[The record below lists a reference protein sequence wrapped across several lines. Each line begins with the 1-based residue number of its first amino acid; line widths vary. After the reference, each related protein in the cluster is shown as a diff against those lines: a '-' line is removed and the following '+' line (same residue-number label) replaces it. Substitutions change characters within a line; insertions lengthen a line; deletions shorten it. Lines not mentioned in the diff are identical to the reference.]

1 MNVLRGHSAEGA
13 FCAGVENLPKAL
25 RTLARP
31 TRFELVTSAFGG
43 QFPKFAMSC
52 SGLLTWGKVPSL
64 RRNPIEH
71 FYCRLI
77 GFAASW

>member
-43 QFPKFAMSC
+43 QFPAFATGC
-52 SGLLTWGKVPSL
+52 HGLRVVKKCPVYAG
-64 RRNPIEH
+64 I
-71 FYCRLI
+71 RLNI
-77 GFAASW
+77 FAAA